1 MSNIFDPELSS
12 LVAAD
17 TYRAAVMPE
26 LYPDAR
32 PMRVD
37 LWHPEDRA
45 AFCGGEWTECA
56 SGL

>member
-12 LVAAD
+12 LAAAD

-45 AFCGGEWTECA
+45 AFCGGEWTE
-56 SGL
+56 